1 MTVLDDQ
8 LARVAERAARAGG
21 TYLASAF
28 RTGPIAGEYGPED
41 VRAGVDREA
50 ERRVLAVI
58 RETFPDHAIHTEE
71 SGHATHTEE
80 PGHAGGDSDYRWFVD
95 PLDGTNNF
103 ASGLPTF
110 ATAVAV
116 REGGR
121 TRVAAI
127 HEPIVDDLYLA
138 QRGQGATVDGEPI
151 HAGSD
156 VPLKH
161 GTVGLAVGLAAV
173 RDPALRAEAERV
185 GRVVGEH
192 CKRVLETWAPCV
204 DWGLLARGG
213 IEGLVAL
220 YPPAH
225 ERHAGELLA
234 AESGVAQATVPFD
247 PGTGG
252 DRDRSGGMLDDGRGH
267 KSDDDWAEKPNAD
280 WDGEGLYVGASDE
293 RTLAELL
300 AIVREE

>member
-1 MTVLDDQ
+1 MTVSDDQ

-28 RTGPIAGEYGPED
+28 RTGPVDGEYGPED
-41 VRAGVDREA
+41 VRARVDHEA

-58 RETFPDHAIHTEE
+58 RETFPDHSIHTEE
-71 SGHATHTEE
+71 SGH
-80 PGHAGGDSDYRWFVD
+80 PVGDGDYRWFVD

-116 REGGR
+116 RGDGR
-121 TRVAAI
+121 TRVAAV

-138 QRGQGATVDGEPI
+138 RRGQGATVDGEPI
-151 HAGSD
+151 RAGSD

-161 GTVGLAVGLAAV
+161 GTVGLAVGLAAIQ
-173 RDPALRAEAERV
+173 DPALRAEAERV
-185 GRVVGEH
+185 RRAIGER

-204 DWGLLARGG
+204 DWGLLARGR

-225 ERHAGELLA
+225 ERHAGQLLA

-247 PGTGG
+247 PGSG
-252 DRDRSGGMLDDGRGH
+252 DDGDCSGWVSDDGREH
-267 KSDDDWAEKPNAD
+267 KSDDDWA
-280 WDGEGLYVGASDE
+280 GEGLYVGGCDE
-293 RTLAELL
+293 QTLAELL
-300 AIVREE
+300 ATVRQE